1 MELRDITYNYI
12 VELAKYF
19 ITVMKNTEQ
28 KEFALLVRRVKSKC
42 PEILNM
48 GYVFDETI
56 WPSNEMEK
64 YENLVEF
71 RIQLYGIIES
81 MPFKL
86 YLNKGQDQKAIHLI
100 DETHWL
106 KH

>member
-56 WPSNEMEK
+56 WPSNGDEK

-71 RIQLYGIIES
+71 KIQLCGIIES
-81 MPFKL
+81 VPFRL
-86 YLNKGQDQKAIHLI
+86 YLKKGQDQEVIKLV